1 MPEDDEDEVEGE
13 EEAEPKPELTPEE
26 KIAEL
31 KAALAEGRMGAK
43 RFEEEYQAVWLP
55 LKLDEEAID
64 TRKSKSMANLF

>member
-13 EEAEPKPELTPEE
+13 EEAEPEPELTPEE

-43 RFEEEYQAVWLP
+43 RFEEENQAVWLP